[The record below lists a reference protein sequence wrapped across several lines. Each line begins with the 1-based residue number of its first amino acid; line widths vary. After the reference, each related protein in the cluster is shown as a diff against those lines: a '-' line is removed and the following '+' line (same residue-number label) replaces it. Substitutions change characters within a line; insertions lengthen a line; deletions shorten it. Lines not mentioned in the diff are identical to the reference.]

1 MDAIVGPMQDALRTI
16 AHWLPSLVGALLI
29 LLIGY
34 LVAKGIESLVRRLLR
49 RVGFDKLIHRGT
61 AGSYISRV
69 VESPAGL
76 LGSLVFWIIWLGTL
90 SIAITVLGVPALTSF
105 VYAVYGY
112 LPNVFAAL
120 LIFLAA
126 GVISTA
132 AAGLVNR
139 LMGDTPTGKLV
150 GMVVPALTMVIA
162 VFMILNQLQIAKD
175 IVNITYTAL
184 MGAVSLGLALAFGL
198 GGRDVAARL
207 LDQAYESGTRGVRQ
221 AKQDVSGAKER
232 AAEDVQRMKDKA

>member
-1 MDAIVGPMQDALRTI
+1 MDAITRPLQDALVTI
-16 AHWLPSLVGALLI
+16 GHWLPSLIGALLI

-49 RVGFDKLIHRGT
+49 RLGFDKLIHRGT

-69 VESPAGL
+69 IESPAGL
-76 LGSLVFWIIWLGTL
+76 LGSLVFWVIWLGTL
-90 SIAITVLGVPALTSF
+90 SIAVTVLGVPALTAF
-105 VYAVYGY
+105 VYAIYAY

-126 GVISTA
+126 GVVSSA
-132 AAGLVNR
+132 AAGLANR
-139 LMGDTPTGKLV
+139 LMGGTATGKLV
-150 GMVVPALTMVIA
+150 STVVPALTMLIA

-184 MGAVSLGLALAFGL
+184 MGSVALGLALAFGL
-198 GGRDVAARL
+198 GGRNVAAKL
-207 LDQAYESGTRGVRQ
+207 LDQAYESGVSSAAQ

-232 AAEDVQRMKDKA
+232 AKEDVERLKDKA